1 MTSKPGRS
9 APSPR
14 DREAQA
20 ARRERRLER
29 QRQEAAARR
38 RHARRRRARRIG
50 FAALGFAALGF
61 AAVAVAAVLLLRPD
75 PEIDG
80 VERPPNRGR
89 GHIASPTYDTP
100 TPTSGEH
107 LAEAPT
113 CTSYGEPIEPGLAVH
128 ALEHGAVI
136 VWYQAD
142 RAADL
147 RPALD
152 DMAEEW
158 DSHVLV
164 APNPD
169 IESPIV
175 AAAWNRLARYDVAGE
190 QVRRFIDTYRKR
202 GPERVPCDL

>member
-9 APSPR
+9 ASSGR
-14 DREAQA
+14 HNEAQA
-20 ARRERRLER
+20 AKRERRLER
-29 QRQEAAARR
+29 QRQEAAARH
-38 RHARRRRARRIG
+38 RHARRRRVRRIG
-50 FAALGFAALGF
+50 FAALGL
-61 AAVAVAAVLLLRPD
+61 AAVAIAAVLLLRPD

-89 GHIASPTYDTP
+89 GHVASPTYETP
-100 TPTSGEH
+100 TPTSGKH
-107 LAEAPT
+107 SAEAPT
-113 CTSYGEPIEPGLAVH
+113 CASYGEPIEPGLAVH
-128 ALEHGAVI
+128 ALEHGTVI

-152 DMAEEW
+152 DMTQEW

-175 AAAWNRLARYDVAGE
+175 AAAWNRLGRYNVAGE
-190 QVRRFIDTYRKR
+190 EVRRFIDTYRKR